1 MPGYR
6 IGNYGDAD
14 YDSLVELWRAT
25 GIHGISREGIAGVC
39 AHGGQL
45 IVAYDLKTGD
55 AVGTVMWTF
64 DGERAIVRK
73 VAVHADYRRQ
83 GIAVALMEEARRQIR
98 EAGIKRALLFT
109 GTGNDIAQKLYAK
122 LGWTVDF
129 SDIQSWKIVP

>member
-1 MPGYR
+1 
-6 IGNYGDAD
+6 
-14 YDSLVELWRAT
+14 
-25 GIHGISREGIAGVC
+25 
-39 AHGGQL
+39 
-45 IVAYDLKTGD
+45 
-55 AVGTVMWTF
+55 MWTF